1 MDDHDLE
8 LEKARLISLA
18 HDFGFDEESAKKC
31 LDRMVQLYGIYPFLH
46 PPKKKPTNFKTP
58 FSINVCTLCDFMC
71 VCVSGLK
78 LRNGF
83 WVFIYFVCLFLV
95 LFFFTNIN
103 VCTLSDFMGVCVF
116 FVLKG
121 MGECVSDLKL

>member
-1 MDDHDLE
+1 
-8 LEKARLISLA
+8 
-18 HDFGFDEESAKKC
+18 
-31 LDRMVQLYGIYPFLH
+31 
-46 PPKKKPTNFKTP
+46 
-58 FSINVCTLCDFMC
+58 MC

-116 FVLKG
+116 FFEG
-121 MGECVSDLKL
+121 NG

>member
-1 MDDHDLE
+1 
-8 LEKARLISLA
+8 
-18 HDFGFDEESAKKC
+18 
-31 LDRMVQLYGIYPFLH
+31 
-46 PPKKKPTNFKTP
+46 
-58 FSINVCTLCDFMC
+58 MC

-116 FVLKG
+116 FFFLKG